1 MMIIKLRDVSTDFKK
16 IFYREEGKELYGR
29 NYSNFLFLV
38 VILFLTFL
46 AIGFANGSLN
56 YLKKKM
62 DDPFIKWVNVEIPFT
77 IANTIPDLIKDLEND
92 SLQQLFQFNNCT
104 GYNQPSFVFHQK
116 SSDITRQFSGR
127 TIEFDNQILESI
139 MSGKNL
145 IAGRAWKDEFD
156 VGLLV
161 TKQFLSALNYGNEI
175 PSYIYMDYP
184 KSNKAYLKVPLPVVG
199 VVHDLP
205 GNNQFA
211 FTPYFYAK
219 RISRYYPF
227 DVSSSNYQNRLI
239 YNVDGSRV
247 VASQLAN
254 NVLEVLRTDP
264 LNEYYTDTLI
274 LANNATLNEAYKIYF
289 NFSSYLTNFDLVG
302 QFDEKL
308 QSNSSISESGAIR
321 IYDYDFSGFENETYD
336 YDNLSVYF
344 SSLDRIR
351 DFSAYLFDSRK
362 LKIDMS
368 QIESKENYNFVSKLT
383 IFISGFLVIFSV
395 ISILLF
401 LSNVLKVH
409 INKIKS
415 NLGTFKAFGMSN
427 LLIVRIYSILT
438 LRFLIFS
445 ILLAFIISAAIGE
458 TGLFRLLFKISDT
471 IIDDE
476 SKYFSLISESK
487 TYIAIGAMLFIS
499 LIILPRNIWKMLNK
513 TPGDLIYKR
522 D

>member
-1 MMIIKLRDVSTDFKK
+1 
-16 IFYREEGKELYGR
+16 
-29 NYSNFLFLV
+29 
-38 VILFLTFL
+38 
-46 AIGFANGSLN
+46 
-56 YLKKKM
+56 
-62 DDPFIKWVNVEIPFT
+62 
-77 IANTIPDLIKDLEND
+77 
-92 SLQQLFQFNNCT
+92 
-104 GYNQPSFVFHQK
+104 
-116 SSDITRQFSGR
+116 
-127 TIEFDNQILESI
+127 
-139 MSGKNL
+139 
-145 IAGRAWKDEFD
+145 
-156 VGLLV
+156 
-161 TKQFLSALNYGNEI
+161 
-175 PSYIYMDYP
+175 
-184 KSNKAYLKVPLPVVG
+184 
-199 VVHDLP
+199 
-205 GNNQFA
+205 
-211 FTPYFYAK
+211 
-219 RISRYYPF
+219 
-227 DVSSSNYQNRLI
+227 I